1 MSQPSRAPDQ
11 PPRAHQPE
19 TQPEEQ
25 QGAIDI
31 EALADRVYRLM
42 REEARLERARGVPAP
57 RRRKG

>member
-1 MSQPSRAPDQ
+1 MSQPLHAPDQ
-11 PPRAHQPE
+11 PPRERQPE
-19 TQPEEQ
+19 MQPEQ